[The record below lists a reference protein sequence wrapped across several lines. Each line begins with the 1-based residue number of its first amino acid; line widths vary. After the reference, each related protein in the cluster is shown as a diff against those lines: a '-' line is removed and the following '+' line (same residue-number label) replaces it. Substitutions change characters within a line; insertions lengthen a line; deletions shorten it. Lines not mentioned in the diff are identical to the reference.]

1 MGPSDLYFGQLLFL
15 LNNEVLKLKIRSIE
29 KNNKRVVNTKNGIHF
44 NYIFFVCFCVCVVFW
59 TVVAIQ
65 RPRIYIFL
73 QNFGYIPLF
82 KQVCITFI
90 PLFRWTH
97 FSVNFC
103 TSRKINLKLYTLDK
117 KGILKQFRYANLF
130 LPVSTGCHLQE
141 AHIYC

>member
-1 MGPSDLYFGQLLFL
+1 MGPSDLHFGQLLFL

-44 NYIFFVCFCVCVVFW
+44 NYIFFFVFVFVQFSEQLW
-59 TVVAIQ
+59 LFNGQ
-65 RPRIYIFL
+65 GYIFFL

-97 FSVNFC
+97 FSASFC

-117 KGILKQFRYANLF
+117 KGILKQFIYTNLF
-130 LPVSTGCHLQE
+130 LTVSTGCHLQE
-141 AHIYC
+141 AHIYS